1 MLIIRKEQ
9 KEVLAKAARNSF
21 EERMLVHVNKFFPK
35 HYEALGESNCR
46 ELVNHGIKKAAT
58 YDIVSE
64 RDVCK
69 YIDLMIGFGLEF
81 DKDDNLPWAVKIFN
95 DTSWKDASAK
105 TNALFK
111 AGIRH
116 LQD

>member
-9 KEVLAKAARNSF
+9 KEVLAKAAKNVF
-21 EERMLVHVNKFFPK
+21 EERMLVHLKKFFPK
-35 HYEALGESNCR
+35 HYEALGEDNTR
-46 ELVNHGIKKAAT
+46 ELITYGIERAAT
-58 YDIVSE
+58 YDIITE

-69 YIDLMIGFGLEF
+69 YIDLMISFGLEF

-105 TNALFK
+105 TDALFK